1 MKHIIT
7 ETSQEAA
14 KRGQEDARKQD
25 MFERATYELGFDIQN
40 ELCFDSPT
48 DPILADA
55 YSEGYRYIRWYLPE
69 RGEVNEAMDCVT
81 PTHDVGAD
89 SSSARC

>member
-1 MKHIIT
+1 MKFVIT
-7 ETSQEAA
+7 TPSQEAA
-14 KRGQEDARKQD
+14 KRGQEDALKQD
-25 MFERATYELGFDIQN
+25 AFERATFELGFDIQN
-40 ELCFDSPT
+40 ELCFAPPT

-55 YSEGYRYIRWYLPE
+55 YREGYRYIRWYLPE

-89 SSSARC
+89 SSSAR